1 MVIARQKESNLLKY
15 NAAGDCLAIKLKG
28 DLKSSTKYFEQ
39 IQFWV
44 EIFRT
49 HFQSFFLSRSHFWN
63 FLSTQDS
70 IFKFL
75 LILGLIFFIC
85 SLKG

>member
-1 MVIARQKESNLLKY
+1 MVIARQKESNLSKY
-15 NAAGDCLAIKLKG
+15 KVAGDCLAIKLEG
-28 DLKSSTKYFEQ
+28 DLKSWTKYFEQ
-39 IQFWV
+39 IQFWG
-44 EIFRT
+44 EIFRIL
-49 HFQSFFLSRSHFWN
+49 FQSFPRPRSHFWN
-63 FLSTQDS
+63 FLSAQDP

>member
-15 NAAGDCLAIKLKG
+15 NADGDCLAIKLEG
-28 DLKSSTKYFEQ
+28 DLKSWTKYFEQ

-44 EIFRT
+44 EIFST